1 MNTAALKV
9 MIVDDEA
16 PARNRLR
23 ELLADCA
30 AEQPFEITGE
40 AANGVEALKKMAS
53 SRPDVILLDIRMP
66 EMDGIEF
73 AQHVQKS
80 PSPPAIIF
88 TTAYDNHAL
97 QAFEVNAIDYLLK
110 PIRAERLLS
119 ALKKARALT
128 PAGLLALQALA
139 PRSPAHLSVV
149 ERDKVLLIPI
159 EDIVYLKAELKYV
172 TIRTLAREYILEE
185 SLSRLEQEYAAH
197 FVRIHRN
204 CLVAK
209 AFIAGFEKTGAAA
222 ENADTQSNWVVLL
235 KGLDEKLAISRRQ
248 HHIVKDLKS

>member
-1 MNTAALKV
+1 MNATALKI

-30 AEQPFEITGE
+30 AEQPLDITGE
-40 AANGVEALKKMAS
+40 AANGVEALKKMAL

-73 AQHVQKS
+73 AQHIQKLAA
-80 PSPPAIIF
+80 PPAIIF
-88 TTAYDNHAL
+88 TTAYDNYAL

-110 PIRAERLLS
+110 PIRAERLLT
-119 ALKKARALT
+119 ALKKAHALT
-128 PAGLLALQALA
+128 PAGLLALQGLA
-139 PRSPAHLSVV
+139 AQPPAHLSVI
-149 ERDKVLLIPI
+149 EREKVLLIPI

-185 SLSRLEQEYAAH
+185 SLVRLEQEYAAN

-209 AFIAGFEKTGAAA
+209 AFIAGFEKTGSAA
-222 ENADTQSNWVVLL
+222 ENGDTQSNWVVLL
-235 KGLDEKLAISRRQ
+235 KVLDEKLAISRRQ
-248 HHIVKDLKS
+248 HHIVKVMKL